1 MNAFGIRLMEILSQV
16 DKQASANNV
25 GRRRLAMR
33 LGVSEHT
40 IAAWFKP
47 SRASMMPA
55 DRFFELACR
64 EDLLP
69 KPARDALWTSL
80 GREGGY
86 IVVPQIESGPNG
98 VAPLVHLADI
108 AAALGA
114 LAASVRKE
122 TAHANGSENGG
133 LTRAKTASILDEV
146 HQVAIAITQM
156 RAALEELQHA

>member
-1 MNAFGIRLMEILSQV
+1 MEILSHI
-16 DKQASANNV
+16 DKQAAANNV

-47 SRASMMPA
+47 SRSSMMPA

-69 KPARDALWTSL
+69 KPARDALWARL
-80 GREGGY
+80 GREAGC
-86 IVVPQIESGPNG
+86 IVVPEIESGPNG
-98 VAPLVHLADI
+98 VPPLVHLADI
-108 AAALGA
+108 AAAMGA

-122 TAHANGSENGG
+122 AGNGDGNGDDRG
-133 LTRAKTASILDEV
+133 ISRAKAAAMMDEL
-146 HQVAIAITQM
+146 HQLAQATTQM
-156 RAALEELQHA
+156 RAALEELGKG